1 MQAGRRLGEGRR
13 DPDVRLVR
21 AALLAALA
29 LALGCSKKSE
39 PAKSDCA
46 AAVDHGVDATI
57 AKRRAAMD
65 ESRKAKGLPPEPADA
80 SQDAIPGKL
89 KGVLGK
95 LCVEDKWPAGVV
107 KCFRESPDIG
117 KCKEGLTPEQRSRY
131 SRETMQVMLGGRIGP
146 GGSGAPMGGPTG
158 GPMAS
163 PHATGS
169 GSAVSGSASGSAN

>member
-1 MQAGRRLGEGRR
+1 MR
-13 DPDVRLVR
+13 V
-21 AALLAALA
+21 ALLAALA
-29 LALGCSKKSE
+29 LAGGCSKKSE
-39 PAKSDCA
+39 SAKSDCA
-46 AAVDHGVDATI
+46 AAVEHGVDATI

-65 ESRKAKGLPPEPADA
+65 ESRKAKGMPPEAPDGSAGAA

-95 LCVEDKWPAGVV
+95 LCVEDKWPADVV

-131 SRETMQVMLGGRIGP
+131 SRETMQVMLGGRIGK
-146 GGSGAPMGGPTG
+146 GGAGAPMG
-158 GPMAS
+158 AS

-169 GSAVSGSASGSAN
+169 DAPASGSAGSGSPPASGSN